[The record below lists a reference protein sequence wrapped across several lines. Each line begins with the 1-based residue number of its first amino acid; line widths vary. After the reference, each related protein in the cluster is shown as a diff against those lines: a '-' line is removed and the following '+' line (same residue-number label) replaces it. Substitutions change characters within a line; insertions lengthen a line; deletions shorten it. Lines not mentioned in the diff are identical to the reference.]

1 MTRIRIDSIE
11 DPRVLDYRDQK
22 DAWLRVQEAADA
34 GRAST
39 GLPDGLFMA
48 EGLLV
53 VEQVLRSRHTVRSIL
68 GTPARLDALEDR
80 VGTIPADLPVY
91 VARQGVLD
99 GIAGFSI
106 HRGLLACARAAPAPL
121 LDDLLARTTTLVVL
135 EDLSNHDNVG
145 GVFRN
150 VAALGGEHAAVLL
163 SPRCCDP
170 LYRKAIRVSMGHVLR
185 VPFGRSVDWPG
196 DLERVKRAGFVTIAL
211 TPSPEAAELSSQA
224 RGAVTEPADAD
235 ASASADARRV
245 ALLLGAEG
253 PGLSVEAFSRADVI
267 ARIPMA
273 SGVDSLNVAVV
284 CALALDRL
292 GR

>member
-1 MTRIRIDSIE
+1 MTWIRIDSLK

-22 DAWLRVQEAADA
+22 DAWLRVQAAA
-34 GRAST
+34 GEGRVST

-53 VEQVLRSRHTVRSIL
+53 VEQVLRSSHTVRSIL
-68 GTPARLDALEDR
+68 GTPTRLTALEDLA
-80 VGTIPADLPVY
+80 GAIPADIPVY
-91 VARQGVLD
+91 VAEQAVLD

-106 HRGLLACARAAPAPL
+106 HRGLLACAQAAPAPP
-121 LDDLLARTTTLVVL
+121 LDELLAQTTTLVVL

-145 GVFRN
+145 GIFRN
-150 VAALGGEHAAVLL
+150 VAGLGGVNAAVLL
-163 SPRCCDP
+163 TPRTCDP

-185 VPFGRSVDWPG
+185 VPFGRSTDWPS
-196 DLERVKRAGFVTIAL
+196 DLDRVKRAGFVTIAL
-211 TPSPEAAELSSQA
+211 TPSPEAAELSSA
-224 RGAVTEPADAD
+224 AGLGGRGPNGG
-235 ASASADARRV
+235 SRRI

-253 PGLSVEAFSRADVI
+253 PGLSAEAFSRADLV

-292 GR
+292 RR